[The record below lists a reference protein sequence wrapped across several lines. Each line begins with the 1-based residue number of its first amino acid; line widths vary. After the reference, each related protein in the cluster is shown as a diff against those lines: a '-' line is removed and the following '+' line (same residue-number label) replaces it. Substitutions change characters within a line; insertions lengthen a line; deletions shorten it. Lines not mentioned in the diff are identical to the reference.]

1 MRNIF
6 KAFFFLSSALILLSG
21 TSCYFFFPYQTETFE
36 QTYNALEV
44 KNLSINNVT
53 GNITVLGGA
62 GTEISVKA
70 VKKSWF
76 GSELENVE
84 IMVTE
89 GDDFRIESLYPAMK
103 STNVSVDYTIIVPY
117 DLSVKVTNVT
127 GSVYVDSIEA
137 MESITTITGDISV
150 LNCERVTKI
159 MTTTGNIDVDVV
171 YLDKDAKI
179 SSMTGSIK
187 ARIKP
192 GINATLNTSVMTGK
206 CTIEG
211 AVPYGTHSIDISV
224 MTGNITVSSL

>member
-1 MRNIF
+1 M
-6 KAFFFLSSALILLSG
+6 
-21 TSCYFFFPYQTETFE
+21 
-36 QTYNALEV
+36 
-44 KNLSINNVT
+44 
-53 GNITVLGGA
+53 
-62 GTEISVKA
+62 
-70 VKKSWF
+70 
-76 GSELENVE
+76 
-84 IMVTE
+84 
-89 GDDFRIESLYPAMK
+89 
-103 STNVSVDYTIIVPY
+103 
-117 DLSVKVTNVT
+117 KVTNVT